1 MTLRFNLFWKGKA
14 KDYPSARVIQEM
26 NKKKMYKGLSKETK
40 KKIEDNMF
48 KNNIITFRKR
58 GI

>member
-1 MTLRFNLFWKGKA
+1 MTLRFNLLWKGKA
-14 KDYPSARVIQEM
+14 KDYPGAKVIQEM
-26 NKKKMYKGLSKETK
+26 NSKKTYKGLSKETK
-40 KKIEDNMF
+40 KKIEYNMF